1 MVYLA
6 YNIMHSCV
14 SHQAPLFH
22 LQWRLSY
29 FSADLK
35 VSYMNLLFYLLVLRY
50 YFSKEVFI
58 STKHVLYGWDVHVR
72 TLKTSSH
79 IYQKIMIELHW
90 TMKMPRD
97 MKWDEIQD
105 FRNLSLVR
113 KHRGIERAQA
123 NVNVANER
131 LQQLKENW

>member
-1 MVYLA
+1 
-6 YNIMHSCV
+6 
-14 SHQAPLFH
+14 
-22 LQWRLSY
+22 
-29 FSADLK
+29 
-35 VSYMNLLFYLLVLRY
+35 
-50 YFSKEVFI
+50 
-58 STKHVLYGWDVHVR
+58 
-72 TLKTSSH
+72 
-79 IYQKIMIELHW
+79 
-90 TMKMPRD
+90 MKMPRD